1 MPSGNNA
8 ITQLE
13 EKATPKIT
21 GILMS
26 ISPSPA
32 KGPSPVERG
41 LSHLTGL
48 TETTRAVINDL
59 MCNMR
64 VSFSEVADACGVSTG
79 AVREAV
85 RIDRD
90 MLGGLESDGLITF
103 TDDEISVTET
113 GAFFIRNV
121 AAALD
126 REYREAV
133 QTYSKPV

>member
-1 MPSGNNA
+1 
-8 ITQLE
+8 
-13 EKATPKIT
+13 
-21 GILMS
+21 
-26 ISPSPA
+26 
-32 KGPSPVERG
+32 
-41 LSHLTGL
+41 
-48 TETTRAVINDL
+48 